1 MIILPK
7 KQVLLPKKMAL
18 GMKGFLR
25 FQVWRPD
32 DVLNRC
38 RIDTGFFP
46 NKILDN
52 GRNNMYTQTSWLTW
66 CRVGTG
72 NVAPTALDTQL
83 QAQVASSNLIPF
95 TSHSTQGSA
104 PYFGWK
110 RNTYRFNVGAGHG
123 GQNLNEAGIGW
134 GSTGSTLISR
144 ARVTP
149 LADEVLDVTYE
160 LRYYP
165 PLSDALNSV
174 VLNGVTYDTIS
185 RAVAVTTDRWSQN
198 IGQRIGEYSPVNS
211 SWSAWNGALGAIT
224 AASPG
229 GTSAAL
235 DNNAQYIES
244 YVGNSYQIV
253 MVAQCGIN
261 GWNVASGIRCLNIT
275 TTAGAYQTQF
285 SSNPGGLSVPKTSS
299 FTMQTKFVL
308 GWQGM
313 NLSSEWQMISASD
326 VTTPAAGEWN
336 TNVANTVLR
345 INWDDLATEDQRTAL
360 QAASGTVFRVTKSS
374 VPNTWV
380 EYTVTG
386 AYTEFGSWTE
396 YPVSQTGISGGGP
409 VAGDTTLIKNLD
421 D

>member
-1 MIILPK
+1 MLILPEHHIIRPTN
-7 KQVLLPKKMAL
+7 LSL
-18 GMKGFLR
+18 GMKGFFR

-52 GRNNMYTQTSWLTW
+52 GRNNMYTQTSWLGW

-83 QAQVASSNLIPF
+83 QAQVASSSFIPF
-95 TSHSTQGSA
+95 TSSSTQGSA

-144 ARVTP
+144 ARIIDPITQIETTVTP

-165 PLSDALNSV
+165 PLADVANSV
-174 VLNGVTYDTIS
+174 VLNGVTYSTVS
-185 RAVAVTTDRWSQN
+185 RAVAVTGDRWSQD
-198 IGQRIGEYSPVNS
+198 IGTRIGEYSPNNS
-211 SWSAWNGALGAIT
+211 SWSAWNDVLGAIT

-229 GTSAAL
+229 GVSAAL
-235 DNNAQYIES
+235 DTNTQYNEA

-253 MVAQCGIN
+253 MVAPCGIN
-261 GWNVASGIRCLNIT
+261 GWNVASGIRCINVK
-275 TTAGAYQTQF
+275 TTAGEYQTQF
-285 SSNPGGLSVPKTSS
+285 TGPSGVRVPKTSS
-299 FTMQTKFVL
+299 FTMQAKFVL
-308 GWQGM
+308 GW
-313 NLSSEWQMISASD
+313 
-326 VTTPAAGEWN
+326 
-336 TNVANTVLR
+336 
-345 INWDDLATEDQRTAL
+345 TE
-360 QAASGTVFRVTKSS
+360 
-374 VPNTWV
+374 VP
-380 EYTVTG
+380 
-386 AYTEFGSWTE
+386 
-396 YPVSQTGISGGGP
+396 
-409 VAGDTTLIKNLD
+409 
-421 D
+421 